1 LVKVIVVLPAVS
13 GVTTPAELMV
23 ATAELLEF
31 HPFVPN
37 AVPVADSVTV
47 LPSAVAVKEPE
58 IVGLA

>member
-1 LVKVIVVLPAVS
+1 MIVVLPAVS

-23 ATAELLEF
+23 ATVELLEF

-37 AVPVADSVTV
+37 AVPLPESVTEE
-47 LPSAVAVKEPE
+47 PPAVAVKEPE

>member
-1 LVKVIVVLPAVS
+1 VIVVLPAVS

-37 AVPVADSVTV
+37 AVPLAERVTDD
-47 LPSAVAVKEPE
+47 PPAVAVNVPD
-58 IVGLA
+58 IVGFE